1 MSTLWLCCVDDV
13 WKRFVSKKQNVLFLL
28 DVQEQAAVRPRD
40 RMSHLG
46 LEHPVLV
53 KYVYSSLQYRHSDSY
68 T

>member
-1 MSTLWLCCVDDV
+1 
-13 WKRFVSKKQNVLFLL
+13 LFLL